1 MKVSIL
7 DLHCLNALADDY
19 ETIASI
25 VDDVRRSSP
34 GNVDADNVAT
44 CMTDL
49 VREGLVD
56 AYRLDPATSTYVRI
70 VALPDRLDDA
80 WFRINDRGRQ
90 QLDASWVD
98 E

>member
-1 MKVSIL
+1 MRVSIL
-7 DLHCLNALADDY
+7 DLHCLNAIADDY

-25 VDDVRRSSP
+25 VDDVRRTSH
-34 GNVDADNVAT
+34 GNVNTDDVAT

-49 VREGLVD
+49 VRQGLVD

-70 VALPDRLDDA
+70 VALPDRLDA
-80 WFRINDRGRQ
+80 VWFRLNDRGRQ
-90 QLDASWVD
+90 QRDASWVD